1 MSSNVEV
8 VGRSLC
14 CSLKMSFSFNEAD
27 TCRTEGINSCLG
39 AAAWSCLSGPLH
51 GVLLVGVFVNLSII
65 TECSSGLTLGMIAL
79 SWDPGSAG
87 VEDADVWEHLYVL
100 LPSWRNRRGLTGT
113 NRSTCLIA
121 GLNFYVLHRR
131 LSVVHTELS
140 LDSASL
146 QFASLKGKRSRSKCK
161 LHPGAPDAGVCFWAA
176 VKDELILNPISAI
189 ISSFSQSIFL

>member
-14 CSLKMSFSFNEAD
+14 CSSKMSFSFNEAD
-27 TCRTEGINSCLG
+27 TCRTEGISSCLG

-51 GVLLVGVFVNLSII
+51 GVLLLLVGVFVNLSII
-65 TECSSGLTLGMIAL
+65 TERNPGLTLGIIAL

-87 VEDADVWEHLYVL
+87 VEDTDVWEHLYVL
-100 LPSWRNRRGLTGT
+100 LPSWRNSRGLTGI
-113 NRSTCLIA
+113 NRSTCQIA
-121 GLNFYVLHRR
+121 GLNFYVLRRR
-131 LSVVHTELS
+131 LSVVHSELS

-161 LHPGAPDAGVCFWAA
+161 LHPGAPDAGVCLWAA
-176 VKDELILNPISAI
+176 VKDELIFKSH
-189 ISSFSQSIFL
+189 